1 MARRSSLPWEE
12 PMSQWKR
19 ARAACAGLLLVVLAW
34 GLGAQ
39 PLPVAKPEQV
49 GMSSQKLARIGQVLK
64 KEADDGSFRGAVV
77 MVARKGKLVYQD
89 AVGMQTVSAKMT
101 PEAIFRIYSMT
112 KPLVSVAAMM
122 LVEDGTIQ
130 LTDPVSK
137 YLPGFDKLQVSVA
150 TKNDAGATT
159 YTLVPQER
167 QMTVQDLLRHT
178 SGLAY
183 GEITQNAPV
192 KEGLERAGVYRKDLD
207 FDARNVAPDEEI
219 AGMAKV
225 PLAFQPG
232 TSWNYSV
239 STDMLGRVVE
249 KASGKRLADFVEERL
264 FRPLGMKDSGF
275 WVPAAKMPRLAE
287 SLEKDRFAG
296 RGFLLIDVSAP
307 PKNDSGG
314 AGGVSTPADYL
325 LFCQML
331 MNGGT
336 LDGARVL
343 SRTSVKL
350 MTSDHLGN
358 FIQQPVQPG
367 ELLLGTKGYSFGLG
381 FAVRTGDGVAGV
393 PGSAGEFMWAGYA
406 GTYFWVDPKEQVTAV
421 LLTQAASPQRAY
433 FRKLVKQL
441 VYQAITD

>member
-1 MARRSSLPWEE
+1 MTLFN
-12 PMSQWKR
+12 R
-19 ARAACAGLLLVVLAW
+19 AGAVSAGFALVLCAWVV
-34 GLGAQ
+34 GAQ

-49 GMSSQKLARIGQVLK
+49 GMSAQRLAKIGEALK
-64 KEADDGSFRGAVV
+64 KESADGSFRGAVV

-89 AVGMQTVSAKMT
+89 AVGMQTASAKMT

-207 FDARNVAPDEEI
+207 FDARNVTPDEEI
-219 AGMAKV
+219 AGLAKV

-232 TSWNYSV
+232 TAWNYSL
-239 STDMLGRVVE
+239 STDMRGRVVE
-249 KASGKRLADFVEERL
+249 KASGKRLADFLEERL
-264 FRPLGMKDSGF
+264 FKPLKMKDSGF

-296 RGFLLIDVSAP
+296 RGFPLIDVSAP

-314 AGGVSTPADYL
+314 AGGVSTAADYL
-325 LFCQML
+325 RFCQMM

-336 LDGARVL
+336 LEGTRIL
-343 SRTSVKL
+343 SRTTVRL
-350 MTSDHLGN
+350 MTADHLGT
-358 FIQQPVQPG
+358 FIVQNPQPG

-393 PGSAGEFMWAGYA
+393 PGSAGEYMWAGYA
-406 GTYFWVDPKEQVTAV
+406 GTYFWVDPKEEVTAV
-421 LLTQAASPQRAY
+421 LMTQAASPQRAY

-441 VYQAITD
+441 VCQAITD